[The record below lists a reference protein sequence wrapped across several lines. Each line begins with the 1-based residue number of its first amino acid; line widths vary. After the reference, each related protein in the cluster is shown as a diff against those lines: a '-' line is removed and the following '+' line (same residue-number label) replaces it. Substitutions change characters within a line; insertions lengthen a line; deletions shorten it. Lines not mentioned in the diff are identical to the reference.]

1 MKLIAVILLVIL
13 ASAALYEAKINVALK
28 AQKTN
33 RLTSRDGKNYPLR
46 GNLTYWGEYFAK
58 VGLGTPPQTV
68 YLQIDTGTF
77 FLVHKNTITLL

>member
-1 MKLIAVILLVIL
+1 MKLIAAILLVVL
-13 ASAALYEAKINVALK
+13 VSAALYEAKINVPLK

-33 RLTSRDGKNYPLR
+33 KLTARAGKTFPLR

-58 VGLGTPPQTV
+58 VGLGTPPQTL

-77 FLVHKNTITLL
+77 